1 MGAERHFLKELRRP
15 DLPTADIERIL
26 RTPDARRFHVVR
38 LALTVHRNTPRTEAL
53 SLVETLFWRGL
64 AHISADARVHPEIRR
79 AADTQL
85 LRRLPEMALAERV
98 DLARTAGR
106 GALFALRQDPDP
118 RVVAAFLDNR
128 FATEP
133 DVVQA
138 AVQARARPEALVA
151 IAEHPRWSLRRDVR
165 DALLRNP
172 TLPPASAEALLERA
186 TEPELERLRE
196 EAGGPAPIRAIAQ
209 RILARRS
216 RAV

>member
-1 MGAERHFLKELRRP
+1 MGAERRFLEELRRP
-15 DLPTADIERIL
+15 DLPAADIERIL
-26 RTPDARRFHVVR
+26 RSPDARRFHLVR

-106 GALFALRQDPDP
+106 GTLFALRQDPDP

-138 AVQARARPEALVA
+138 AVQARARPEALVV

-172 TLPPASAEALLERA
+172 ILPPASAEALLERA

-196 EAGGPAPIRAIAQ
+196 EAGGPATIRAIAQ

>member
-1 MGAERHFLKELRRP
+1 MGAEGRYLELLRRP
-15 DLPTADIERIL
+15 DLPEGEIEAIL
-26 RTPDARRFHVVR
+26 RDRGARRFHAVR
-38 LALTVHRNTPRTEAL
+38 LALAAHRNTPRGEAL

-64 AHISADARVHPEIRR
+64 AHLSADSRVHPEIRR

-106 GALFALRQDPDP
+106 GTLGALRQDPDP

-128 FATEP
+128 FATES

-138 AVQARARPEALVA
+138 AAQPRARPESLVA
-151 IAEHPRWSLRRDVR
+151 IARHPRWSPHRGVR
-165 DALLRNP
+165 DALLLNP
-172 TLPPASAEALLERA
+172 ALPEEAAETLLAGA
-186 TEPELERLRE
+186 TEEELEGFRGL
-196 EAGGPAPIRAIAQ
+196 AGGPRTVAE

-216 RAV
+216 RTD